1 MIPRPTQIGAFE
13 FVVLASL
20 RAAQLTRGCL
30 SKVNGHHKV
39 TVLAQLEV
47 SEGRV
52 VQVFAAVNAVPS
64 DPDVSSHGGRTVMSD
79 EVKP

>member
-1 MIPRPTQIGAFE
+1 MIPRPTQIGTFE

-30 SKVNGHHKV
+30 SKVHGQHKV

-52 VQVFAAVNAVPS
+52 VRVFGAVNAVPS
-64 DPDVSSHGGRTVMSD
+64 NPDVSSDGVRPVMSD